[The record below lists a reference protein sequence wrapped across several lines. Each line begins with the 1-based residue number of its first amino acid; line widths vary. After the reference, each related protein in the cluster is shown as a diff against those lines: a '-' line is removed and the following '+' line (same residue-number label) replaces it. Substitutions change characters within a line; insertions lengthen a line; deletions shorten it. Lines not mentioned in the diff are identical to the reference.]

1 MKALRE
7 HWRFLIGAVAVLC
20 LSGAVIAVATDTPA
34 EIRLRTT
41 LGLEAPCL
49 PTTEDSP
56 GWREEPSLPAP
67 RDENR
72 AVVLDGKVYLAGG
85 TEKLLEYGKPSDVPG
100 VKEYVRA
107 QSVDELMRFDPA
119 TRRFEQLAPM
129 PERLNH
135 VSMVTHDGRIYVV
148 GGLGD
153 VLFGADVRREMWE
166 YDPAADRWRDM
177 PAMPTARGAAS
188 AGVIGDTLYVAGGV
202 GENGRVLGTVE
213 AFDFTTGRWERRADM
228 PTAREHAA
236 YAVADDRLYVFGGRT
251 PANDAITVVE
261 AYEPEADRWRR
272 AAPLP
277 QRAGSFEA
285 VVVDGYVVTV
295 GGDSDIEG
303 WVTGA
308 VQRYEPARDAWLQ
321 LPPMRTKR
329 HGLAAAYAADRI
341 WAFGGSPCARFA
353 ASDIVESF
361 DASRVAAGG

>member
-1 MKALRE
+1 MNALRA
-7 HWRFLIGAVAVLC
+7 HWRFLLGAVLMLVGSAAV
-20 LSGAVIAVATDTPA
+20 VAVATDTPA
-34 EIRLRTT
+34 EVRLRNS

-49 PTTEDSP
+49 PTTEDSA
-56 GWREEPSLPAP
+56 GWRKEPALPAP

-72 AVVLDGKVYLAGG
+72 AVTLDDKVYLAGG
-85 TEKLLEYGKPSDVPG
+85 TEKLLEYGKPSNVPG

-107 QSVDELMRFDPA
+107 QSVDDLTRFDPA
-119 TRRFEQLAPM
+119 TGRFEQLAPM

-135 VSMVTHDGRIYVV
+135 VSMVTHGGKVYVV

-166 YDPAADRWRDM
+166 YDPATDRWRDM
-177 PAMPTARGAAS
+177 PPMPTARGAAS
-188 AGVIGDTLYVAGGV
+188 AGVIGDVLYVAGGV
-202 GENGRVLGTVE
+202 GENGKVLSTLE
-213 AFDFTTGRWERRADM
+213 AFDFTTRSWERRADM

-251 PANDAITVVE
+251 PASDAIRVVE
-261 AYEPEADRWRR
+261 TYEPGADRWRR
-272 AAPLP
+272 VAELP

-295 GGDSDIEG
+295 GGDSDLEG

-329 HGLAAAYAADRI
+329 HGMAVAYAADRI
-341 WAFGGSPCARFA
+341 WTFGGSPCARFA
-353 ASDIVESF
+353 ASDVVESF
-361 DASRVAAGG
+361 EAPRVAAGG

>member
-1 MKALRE
+1 MNALRA
-7 HWRFLIGAVAVLC
+7 HWRFLLAAL
-20 LSGAVIAVATDTPA
+20 AVILGSAAVVAVATDTPA

-41 LGLEAPCL
+41 LGLDAPCL
-49 PTTEDSP
+49 PSTEGSD
-56 GWREEPSLPAP
+56 GWREEPSLPAA

-72 AVVLDGKVYLAGG
+72 AVTLDGKVYLAGG
-85 TEKLLEYGKPSDVPG
+85 TERLLEYGRPSDVPG

-107 QSVDELMRFDPA
+107 QSVDDLSRFDPA
-119 TRRFEQLAPM
+119 TKRFEQLAPM

-135 VSMVTHDGRIYVV
+135 VSMVTHGGKIYVV

-153 VLFGADVRREMWE
+153 VLFGADVRRAMWE

-177 PAMPTARGAAS
+177 PPMPTARGAAS
-188 AGVIGDTLYVAGGV
+188 AGVIGDVLYVAGGV
-202 GENGRVLGTVE
+202 GENGRVLRTLE
-213 AFDFTTGRWERRADM
+213 AFDFTTEEWERRADM

-236 YAVADDRLYVFGGRT
+236 YAVAAGRLYVLGGRT
-251 PANDAITVVE
+251 PENDAITAVE
-261 AYEPEADRWRR
+261 AYEPAADRWRR
-272 AAPLP
+272 AAQLP

-285 VVVDGYVVTV
+285 VVVDDYVVTV

-308 VQRYEPARDAWLQ
+308 VQRYEPARNAWLQ

-329 HGLAAAYAADRI
+329 HGMAVAYAGDRI

-361 DASRVAAGG
+361 DASRVSGG

>member
-1 MKALRE
+1 MSALRA
-7 HWRFLIGAVAVLC
+7 HWRFLLAAMVLLVGSAAVV
-20 LSGAVIAVATDTPA
+20 AVATDTPA
-34 EIRLRTT
+34 EVRLRNT

-56 GWREEPSLPAP
+56 GWREEPSLPAD

-72 AVVLDGKVYLAGG
+72 AVTLDGKVYLAGG
-85 TEKLLEYGKPSDVPG
+85 TETLLEYGKPSDVPG
-100 VKEYVRA
+100 IKEYVRA
-107 QSVDELMRFDPA
+107 QSVDDLTRFDPA
-119 TRRFEQLAPM
+119 TRRFERLAPM

-135 VSMVTHDGRIYVV
+135 VSMVTHGGRIYVV

-166 YDPAADRWRDM
+166 YDPASDRWRDM
-177 PAMPTARGAAS
+177 PSMPTARGAAS
-188 AGVIGDTLYVAGGV
+188 AGVIGDVLYVAGGV
-202 GENGRVLGTVE
+202 GENGRVLNTLE
-213 AFDFTTGRWERRADM
+213 AFDFTTGTWERKADM

-236 YAVADDRLYVFGGRT
+236 YAAAAGRFYVFGGRMPT
-251 PANDAITVVE
+251 NDAITVAE
-261 AYEPEADRWRR
+261 AYEPAADRWRR
-272 AAPLP
+272 VAQLP

-329 HGLAAAYAADRI
+329 HGMAVAYAGDRI

-361 DASRVAAGG
+361 EARRVAAGG

>member
-1 MKALRE
+1 MNALRE

-236 YAVADDRLYVFGGRT
+236 YAVADDRLYVLGGRT

-272 AAPLP
+272 VAPLP
-277 QRAGSFEA
+277 QRAGSC
-285 VVVDGYVVTV
+285 
-295 GGDSDIEG
+295 
-303 WVTGA
+303 
-308 VQRYEPARDAWLQ
+308 RARGPRA
-321 LPPMRTKR
+321 
-329 HGLAAAYAADRI
+329 H
-341 WAFGGSPCARFA
+341 
-353 ASDIVESF
+353 
-361 DASRVAAGG
+361 RVAAAPADAHQAPRPCRGLRSGPHLGLRRLALRPLRGVRHRRVLRRLPRGRRRLDYVGLRARSSVGERSLHTREVAG